1 MKIDQ
6 HAQSNQEK
14 LENSNS
20 LGEDLGILSDDEG
33 FVDFDHYEPPD
44 EAQSIVFCKDEIL

>member
-1 MKIDQ
+1 MKTDQ
-6 HAQSNQEK
+6 TEQANNEE

-20 LGEDLGILSDDEG
+20 LGEDLGILSADEG

-44 EAQSIVFCKDEIL
+44 EVQSLVFCKDEVL